1 MKRSR
6 VFWLALCVLLLGVAG
21 PASLQA
27 QWTRPT
33 SGVTGVVSSVV
44 SESGAFALEAN
55 PGALALVPGWDVRA
69 FHIDDL
75 APAEAIYGVRALPFR
90 LSIAGGAD
98 WRRLPGRDSGRVSL
112 GGSWAQSSTLSIGI
126 ALRYLD
132 SAAGRSGA
140 FDVGVSW
147 RPSARFGVGVVLHD
161 LFGPLGLTRGAG
173 PVPASAVLGAQIR
186 PFASDAFFFEAAV
199 AVDTTRRVGLR
210 GLLAAHVPHVGR
222 IGVAVEGEDVGGD
235 GGMRVMASLR
245 ADWGSISAEGG
256 IVRTTNEDFG
266 ALAALHLRS
275 AVREGLPEAGVVDD
289 LYLRGGI
296 GPRRLLALLERLDRD
311 RFDPRVRG
319 VLLRFRST
327 GIGMAVAQEIRQA
340 IAALNAVGK
349 RTICHL
355 DTPTGSEIYA
365 CGTAYGRHLDP
376 AGTVRMLGVSSTAL
390 HYGSALRRLGVRTDF
405 IRIGEYK
412 SAVEIY
418 GSGTASPAALRAR
431 GAMLDD
437 ASARM
442 RQDIAIDRDIEL
454 AEVGAWIDQ
463 GLFSAQDA
471 RDEGIVDALTD
482 EYELGAALGEGLG
495 TSRRRENRP
504 TQVPTTFGR
513 APRVAVLVL
522 DGSIVD
528 GDNVDYPII
537 EIHQSGARTF
547 IRTLEAVRGD
557 DSIKAVV
564 LRIDSPGGSAL
575 AADQIWRAVRRLAEV
590 KPVIA
595 SMGSV
600 AASAAY
606 YIASACHTIYAN
618 PTTITGSIGVL
629 FGKVDFAPLADMLG
643 VGIVQQERG
652 EHAGAESLYR
662 PFRPDERALLA
673 DQVRQF
679 YRLFLQRVAVGRNM
693 SVLDV
698 HEVAQ
703 GRIWTGDAAQRLGL
717 VDELGGFMSAI
728 HEARTRGGLA
738 ADAPF
743 VSAPTRPGS
752 LLEYILGSSF
762 AAESGTTAPRAR
774 GLVELQDAESGRM
787 GVDIAFAIAA
797 SGDTPLAILPVQ
809 ADIH

>member
-6 VFWLALCVLLLGVAG
+6 AFRLALSAVLFCVSGA
-21 PASLQA
+21 ASLQA

-44 SESGAFALEAN
+44 SESGAYALEAN
-55 PGALALVPGWDVRA
+55 PGALALVPGWDVQA
-69 FHIDDL
+69 FHIDDG

-90 LSIAGGAD
+90 LSVAGGAD

-112 GGSWAQSSTLSIGI
+112 GGAWAQSSTLSVGV

-132 SAAGRSGA
+132 FAAGRSGA

-147 RPSARFGVGVVLHD
+147 RPSARLGIGVVLHD
-161 LFGPLGLTRGAG
+161 LFGPLGLTRGGGA
-173 PVPASAVLGAQIR
+173 VPGSAVLGAQIR
-186 PFASDAFFFEAAV
+186 PFESDALFLEMAL
-199 AVDTTRRVGLR
+199 AVDTNRQVGLR
-210 GLLAAHVPHVGR
+210 GLFGAHIPHIGRVG
-222 IGVAVEGEDVGGD
+222 VVVEGEDVGGA

-245 ADWGSISAEGG
+245 ADWGAISAEGG
-256 IVRTTNEDFG
+256 VIRSTNEQFG

-275 AVREGLPEAGVVDD
+275 AVREGLPETGVVDD

-311 RFDPRVRG
+311 RFDARVRG

-340 IAALNAVGK
+340 IAALEAVGK

-355 DTPTGSEIYA
+355 DAPTGSEIYA
-365 CGTAYGRHLDP
+365 CGTAHARHLDP

-390 HYGSALRRLGVRTDF
+390 HYGGALRRLGVRTDF

-418 GSGTASPAALRAR
+418 GSSTASPAALGAR

-442 RQDIAIDRDIEL
+442 RHDLAIDRDIEL

-463 GLFSAQDA
+463 GLFSAQEA
-471 RDEGIVDALTD
+471 RDEGIVDVLTD
-482 EYELGAALGEGLG
+482 EYELGSALRNDLG

-504 TQVPTTFGR
+504 TPVPTTFAR

-522 DGSIVD
+522 DGSVVD

-547 IRTLEAVRGD
+547 IRTLEAVRAD

-575 AADQIWRAVRRLAEV
+575 AADQIWRAVRRLAER

-652 EHAGAESLYR
+652 AHAGAESLYR
-662 PFRPDERALLA
+662 PFSADERAIAA

-679 YRLFLQRVAVGRNM
+679 YRLFLQRVALGRNM
-693 SVLDV
+693 SVAAV

-717 VDELGGFMSAI
+717 IDELGGFMSAL
-728 HEARTRGGLA
+728 HEARMRGGLD

-743 VSAPTRPGS
+743 VSAPSRPGS
-752 LLEYILGSSF
+752 LLEYVFGSSF
-762 AAESGTTAPRAR
+762 SAEVGTTPQAR
-774 GLVELQDAESGRM
+774 GLVEIQDVETRRVGL
-787 GVDIAFAIAA
+787 DIAFAIAA
-797 SGDTPLAILPVQ
+797 SADAPLAILPVQ